1 MRRIFL
7 LPLVASVVAS
17 VLPAQT
23 PAVLA
28 ALATGTYFPL
38 DVGDR
43 WVYRID
49 DRAVTAS
56 YQTWRVDRTETYGGA
71 TYSVIAIEGPG
82 TFYYE
87 SWFRAGGSGR
97 VYILSGAGEQL
108 FLDPGDQPASGA
120 QLQVTGHGGGN
131 SAVFGS
137 FTDGL
142 YYVNHLSSMIQET
155 GTLIRGLGLLSS
167 TATMLSGS
175 SGGFTQG
182 RTLVEASLAGGIHLP
197 ALSSAVTLGIE
208 SLNLDAGGRQ
218 VTNCAMPC
226 YFVACGMAPGTDP
239 PGTYKPCVQARVELA
254 NWPAGASRSVRLQ
267 LLAPDGT
274 AAYDATLVLDASPGR
289 AVTFIQIPLYSAPNV
304 PLAPGAYQLVAKSA
318 DGAAQ
323 SALAVRIQ

>member
-1 MRRIFL
+1 MRCIFL
-7 LPLVASVVAS
+7 FPLVASVLS
-17 VLPAQT
+17 AQT
-23 PAVLA
+23 PALLA

-49 DRAVTAS
+49 GRSVTGS
-56 YQTWRVDRTETYGGA
+56 YQTWRVNRTETHEGA
-71 TYSVIAIEGPG
+71 PYTVMAIEGPG

-87 SWFRAGGSGR
+87 SWFRVESSGR

-108 FLDPGDQPASGA
+108 FLDPGNQSASGA
-120 QLQVTGHGGGN
+120 QLQVTGHGGGY

-142 YYVNHLSSMIQET
+142 YYVNNLSSLIQET
-155 GTLIRGLGLLSS
+155 GALIRGVGLLSS

-208 SLNLDAGGRQ
+208 NVNLNVGGKQ
-218 VTNCAMPC
+218 VTNCAVPC
-226 YFVACGMAPGTDP
+226 YFVACGLVPGADP
-239 PGTYKPCVQARVELA
+239 PGTYKPCAQARVELA
-254 NWPAGASRSVRLQ
+254 NWPAGASRAVRLQ

-274 AAYDATLVLDASPGR
+274 AAYDETLVLDASTDR
-289 AVTFIQIPLYSAPNV
+289 SVTFIQVPLYSAPNV
-304 PLAPGAYQLVAKSA
+304 PLAAGAYQLVAKSG

>member
-1 MRRIFL
+1 M
-7 LPLVASVVAS
+7 AS

-49 DRAVTAS
+49 DRSVTGS
-56 YQTWRVDRTETYGGA
+56 YQTWRVDRAETHNGA

-87 SWFRAGGSGR
+87 SWFRADGSGR
-97 VYILSGAGEQL
+97 VYILSGTGEQL
-108 FLDPGDQPASGA
+108 FLDPGSQSASGA
-120 QLQVTGHGGGN
+120 QLQVTGHAGGY
-131 SAVFGS
+131 SAVFGT

-142 YYVNHLSSMIQET
+142 NYVNNISSLIQET
-155 GTLIRGLGLLSS
+155 GTLIRGMGLLSS

-182 RTLVEASLAGGIHLP
+182 RTLVEASLAGGIHFP
-197 ALSSAVTLGIE
+197 APSSAVTLGIE
-208 SLNLDAGGRQ
+208 SVNLNVSGKQ
-218 VTNCAMPC
+218 VTNCAVPC
-226 YFVACGMAPGTDP
+226 YFVACGLMPGADP
-239 PGTYKPCVQARVELA
+239 TGTYKPCAQARVELA
-254 NWPAGASRSVRLQ
+254 SWPAGASRSVRLQ

-274 AAYDATLVLDASPGR
+274 AAYDQTLVLDAAPDRS
-289 AVTFIQIPLYSAPNV
+289 VTFIQVPLYSAPNV
-304 PLAPGAYQLVAKSA
+304 PLAAGAYQLVAKSG